1 MYAIFKL
8 GKDMKILLIED
19 DKRIAEPVAED
30 LKHQHYIV
38 DIAYNGIE
46 GWQYTQTTQY
56 ELILLNVTLPRLD
69 GISLC
74 KRLRAAKYNTLILM
88 LSSRNTIAD
97 KVMGLDAGADD
108 YLVKPFELEEL
119 TARIRALSRR
129 SPEIRQPILVYGDLR
144 LDPSSCNVTY
154 QNKPLSLTPKEYM
167 LLECFLINQ
176 NHVLTRSRLVEKLW
190 NYDALAGK
198 ETIKTHITNLRKKL
212 KAAGNLENLIETVY
226 GIGYRLGN
234 G

>member
-1 MYAIFKL
+1 
-8 GKDMKILLIED
+8 MKILIIED
-19 DKRIAEPVAED
+19 DKRIAELVAED

-38 DIAYNGIE
+38 DIACDGIE

-56 ELILLNVTLPRLD
+56 ELILLDMTLPRLD

-88 LSSRNTIAD
+88 LSSRDTIAD
-97 KVMGLDAGADD
+97 KVMGLDAGSDD

-154 QNKPLSLTPKEYM
+154 QDKPLSLTPKEYM
-167 LLECFLINQ
+167 LLECFLRNE
-176 NHVLTRSRLVEKLW
+176 NHVLTRSTLVEKLW